1 MVNVDSIVAPS
12 TQRPADELRALRKT
26 KENHN
31 IWKIQR
37 QWEHKSMIT
46 DGILSAAEVGSVELS
61 LRGLAE
67 VSSQAQEGQGL
78 QRLIKKSCGPSA
90 QFAKQ
95 TTCCRVEGHHLQAK
109 RA

>member
-12 TQRPADELRALRKT
+12 TQRPADELGALRKT

-46 DGILSAAEVGSVELS
+46 DGILSAA
-61 LRGLAE
+61 
-67 VSSQAQEGQGL
+67 
-78 QRLIKKSCGPSA
+78 
-90 QFAKQ
+90 
-95 TTCCRVEGHHLQAK
+95 
-109 RA
+109 

>member
-12 TQRPADELRALRKT
+12 TQRPADELGALRKT

-78 QRLIKKSCGPSA
+78 QRLIK
-90 QFAKQ
+90 
-95 TTCCRVEGHHLQAK
+95 
-109 RA
+109 